1 MSASVAAA
9 AAGGGG
15 SAGCTRAT
23 LAGDEADADGESAVG
38 LALPRAVLQPINA
51 ASPAK
56 MRTESNCNPYRLFT
70 ALILLRGPA
79 LLLSADSTHSANG
92 STPIIVVEALRKSL
106 RTGSTTVDILRGLDF
121 TVARGEF
128 VAIMGASGSGKSTL
142 LGLLAGL
149 DNPTSGNVRWQGT
162 AISYLPENELAQL
175 RGRTIGFVFQSY
187 QLIPTLTA
195 LENVLLPYELNADSG
210 GRREGLDRARQ
221 LLNSVGLSE
230 RLDHYPVQLS
240 GGEQQRVALARAFML
255 RPPIVLADEPTGNLD
270 STNGQHVLDLL
281 LQLNRAE
288 GTTLVLVTHDAALA
302 AHASRRIILRD
313 GEIMAE
319 ERSAMASEA

>member
-1 MSASVAAA
+1 
-9 AAGGGG
+9 
-15 SAGCTRAT
+15 
-23 LAGDEADADGESAVG
+23 
-38 LALPRAVLQPINA
+38 
-51 ASPAK
+51 
-56 MRTESNCNPYRLFT
+56 
-70 ALILLRGPA
+70 
-79 LLLSADSTHSANG
+79 
-92 STPIIVVEALRKSL
+92 
-106 RTGSTTVDILRGLDF
+106 
-121 TVARGEF
+121 
-128 VAIMGASGSGKSTL
+128 MGASGSGKSTL

-195 LENVLLPYELNADSG
+195 LENVLLPYELNAKS
-210 GRREGLDRARQ
+210 GRREGLERAQR
-221 LLNSVGLSE
+221 LLASVGLSE

-281 LQLNRAE
+281 LELNRAE
-288 GTTLVLVTHDAALA
+288 GTTLVLVTHDPALA

-313 GEIMAE
+313 GEIVAE
-319 ERSAMASEA
+319 ERTAVASEV